1 MHAVRKLT
9 YGKHIIAHIEKLEA
23 LAAAG
28 KMPRSGA
35 GGSGKASYPSSLGL
49 EPKASDTSSIRPQT
63 LVAPVALVAPTGPA
77 C

>member
-23 LAAAG
+23 LVAAG

-49 EPKASDTSSIRPQT
+49 EPKA
-63 LVAPVALVAPTGPA
+63 
-77 C
+77 